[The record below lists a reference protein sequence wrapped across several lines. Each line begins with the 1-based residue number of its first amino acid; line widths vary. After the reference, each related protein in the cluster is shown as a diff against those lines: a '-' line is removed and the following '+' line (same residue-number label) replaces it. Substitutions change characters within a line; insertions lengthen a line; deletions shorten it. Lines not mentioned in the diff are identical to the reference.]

1 MKSKLFSIFI
11 ITMLIL
17 TMVSC
22 KKTGCS
28 DFNDAEI
35 SWTEYNTVSQVFAYF
50 TNKKRADS
58 HIFDTVRIQGYAL
71 DFNDS
76 TYYSTEYYSN
86 LWPGVLLTDNPNEHT
101 IHSITI
107 VISGDTTAM
116 SWLKEYKFGQQLRL
130 TGFCHADD
138 PGDEYGCG
146 STVGMTPI
154 EVEINNQN
162 GTTSRK
168 LVVQ

>member
-58 HIFDTVRIQGYAL
+58 HIFDTVRVAGYVPDYYDKNYYRDL
-71 DFNDS
+71 FNNGNSWIEIGITD
-76 TYYSTEYYSN
+76 E
-86 LWPGVLLTDNPNEHT
+86 PIHRPHGVHQIIIGADT
-101 IHSITI
+101 IT
-107 VISGDTTAM
+107 M

-130 TGFCHADD
+130 TGFCHADA

-146 STVGMTPI
+146 WTVGMTPI

-162 GTTSRK
+162 I
-168 LVVQ
+168 